1 MTASRPPTAAS
12 TLAQAP
18 APASTGGP
26 PRFEVV
32 TRAPEGT
39 AVLGV
44 PVFADLSVPTG
55 AGATLD
61 RGFLAQRR
69 FEGQPGQAQAVLA
82 DDGSTVV
89 ALGVG
94 PRDRID
100 SDAMRRAGAALARQ
114 AGSASEVATTLAA
127 AATSPEHVIAAV
139 EGIGL
144 GAYRFEATRRAPRP
158 GRLER
163 VLIVAP
169 AGRGNHRNGQNN
181 RNKLNRPAVDA
192 AVHRGQVGVLAT
204 WRARDWVNR
213 PSRDLTP
220 TELARVATEAAGGT
234 GATVEVWDRDRIESE
249 RLGGLLGVAAGAAE
263 PPRLLRLSYQSPEPK
278 ATVALVGKGITFD
291 SGGLSLKPPN
301 GMMTMKCDMGGA
313 AAVITATVAAA
324 ELELPLRVVGWVAAT
339 ENMPS
344 GAAIHPGDVLVAR
357 NGTSIEVL
365 NTDAEGRL
373 VLADALSLAAEEEPD
388 AIVDVAT
395 LTGGQRVALG
405 EGVAAVMGT
414 DEVLVRRLIA
424 AGAAA
429 GEPLW
434 ELPLVAAYRK
444 QLDSEVADL
453 RNVTTRPSASS
464 IMAALFL
471 KEFSGGR
478 PWAHL
483 DIAAPSW
490 SDGDEGWLSKGGTGW
505 GARTLIELLAAW
517 T

>member
-1 MTASRPPTAAS
+1 VTTVSPAA
-12 TLAQAP
+12 TIAP
-18 APASTGGP
+18 ATSRGA

-32 TRAPEGT
+32 SRVPENV

-55 AGATLD
+55 AGATVD
-61 RGFLAQRR
+61 RAFLAQRR
-69 FEGQPGQAQAVLA
+69 FDGQPGQAQAMLA
-82 DDGSTVV
+82 DDGSTIV

-94 PRDRID
+94 PIDRLD
-100 SDAMRRAGAALARQ
+100 GDALRRAGAALARQ
-114 AGSASEVATTLAA
+114 AGNASEVATTLAA
-127 AATSPEHVIAAV
+127 AALTPEQVVAAV

-144 GAYRFEATRRAPRP
+144 GAYRFEGARRPPRP

-163 VLIVAP
+163 VLMVAP
-169 AGRGNHRNGQNN
+169 ATRGRGDPRPG
-181 RNKLNRPAVDA
+181 LSRPAIEA
-192 AVHRGQVGVLAT
+192 AVHRGQVDVVAT

-213 PSRDLTP
+213 PPRDLTP
-220 TELARVATEAAGGT
+220 TELARVAAEAAVGT
-234 GATVEVWDRDRIESE
+234 PVTVEVWDRERIEAE
-249 RLGGLLGVAAGAAE
+249 RLGGLLGVAAGASE
-263 PPRLLRLSYQSPEPK
+263 PPRLLRLSYEPPAAR

-291 SGGLSLKPPN
+291 SGGLSLKTPT
-301 GMMTMKCDMGGA
+301 GMMTMKSDMGGA
-313 AAVITATVAAA
+313 AAVIAATVAAA

-344 GAAIHPGDVLVAR
+344 GTAIHPGDVLVAR

-388 AIVDVAT
+388 AIVDIAT

-405 EGVAAVMGT
+405 EGVAAIMGT
-414 DEVLVRRLIA
+414 DEILVRRLIA

-453 RNVTTRPSASS
+453 RNVSAKPSAPS
-464 IMAALFL
+464 IIAALFL
-471 KEFSGGR
+471 KEFSGRR

-490 SDGDEGWLSKGGTGW
+490 ADGDDGWLTKGGTGW
-505 GARTLIELLAAW
+505 GARTLIELLTAW
-517 T
+517 PH